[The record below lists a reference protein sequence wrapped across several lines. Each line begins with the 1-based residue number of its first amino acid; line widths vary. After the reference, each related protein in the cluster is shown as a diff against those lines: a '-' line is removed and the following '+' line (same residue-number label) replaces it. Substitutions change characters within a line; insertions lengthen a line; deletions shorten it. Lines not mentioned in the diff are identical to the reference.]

1 MGIFSNVV
9 VGIGANIASESLLK
23 LLEGFNDKKAINDFL
38 TQVSSLLTEFEHR
51 YDGTIMTSS
60 AFISSLQKN
69 NVIDSVIAY
78 VIKPFDI
85 DQPERPFLADMQE
98 KMIGSIQ
105 SATGYSLSVCDRK
118 IVHDFLFS
126 VFDSAKSFLLKITFP
141 EDKALLYAIS
151 QAYAKVDEISKTIA
165 ERFKLT
171 ETAIASI
178 QKQLEAL
185 TETANETEDIPS
197 LIRSWNDRQIIN
209 LGNRYLPEINVSVQ
223 LSDVL
228 HGAAVSTSF
237 RDNFI
242 QNFDKFIIAMRRV
255 SIPAIKEYCKEII
268 GIVNDL
274 ELFDI
279 SPQDLAGII
288 NILDNMKAVL
298 SESIDQSRENLAQ
311 GDDINHHSRINE
323 LNRCYVQIVDFQK
336 HLNSDAV
343 RAATVPYILLV
354 GDGGSGKSHLIAD
367 FVSTQGQHGQLE
379 FLLLGQ
385 NFSSGTDV
393 MSEFP
398 RLIGSTHTYHELL
411 QQMESIAHQQQSR
424 VLICVDALNEGAG
437 VSLWKTIVPGWI
449 ELLKGYPHI
458 GLLLS
463 VRTQY
468 EEIFL
473 DGQTRLKE
481 QLIRIEHTGF
491 GRLAY
496 EAMHRYFSFY
506 EITTDSVSIL
516 NSEFYNPLFLQ
527 LFCETN
533 RGKHCEIGDFS
544 LPELFSGYINTMEK
558 RIAEKC
564 GYNASCELIREI
576 INKMVSV
583 RSDDHDGTV
592 MLSVLDVM
600 RIVIAC
606 RNEWGVNSDVYSA
619 LLSEGI
625 LTQDVN
631 YDGQEYVHVTYER
644 IEDYFLAERIVAA
657 YAEITPDDF
666 LQSYSWVLY
675 RQDLLEML
683 GIILAEQK
691 GLELYEVFQPAD
703 GWISDAL
710 RSAFLYGLLWRSK
723 DSISKKTITYINSN
737 VLESE
742 DGFNQFID
750 ILFSLATRVDHPL
763 NSDRA
768 FHFFAQYKLPDR
780 DATFMDEFNLLYAN
794 SGSALYRLVDWGLHY
809 SQIQTYDDI
818 TAELAGTALC
828 WLLLSSNNTLRDK
841 ATKAITNLLLHHID
855 ALIQILKRFKDI
867 DDPYILERLY
877 AAAFGCVVQ
886 DNSKEKIGQLAQFVY
901 DSIFDQECVYPNIL
915 LRTYAKDIVDYAIHL
930 DCIKLEDEARSKIT
944 PPYKSIFPKIPS
956 DEEIVQYD
964 LVRNQDNPK
973 DFYYSKSAILR
984 SMEVERDREG
994 HVNGYGNF
1002 GRYTFQSYFSNWPQ
1016 LHPMD
1021 LKNIAIKRIFDL
1033 GYNSKL
1039 HGVYDRHRTS
1049 PFSNGLETGRVERIG
1064 KKYQWIALYELAA
1077 QVSDNYKMRVY
1088 ECNWDKPTE
1097 RYCGGSYEPNIRNID
1112 PTILVNQDKKEPYN
1126 WINYIVPDVTYEKW
1140 VEDFNAVPTFE
1151 QCAELQYA
1159 GNQFLLLK
1167 GDYTWREEKKFGYQA
1182 YELPCKVLWRQINAY
1197 IVKKDYVDNL
1207 QQALNGV
1214 DFMGRWMPE
1223 CHSRYEMYNK
1233 EFYWSDAY
1241 NFFRNPYYGGD
1252 DWESIDYENLK
1263 AHFSDK
1269 VLIPVIRYDSERNG
1283 DLNAADRFD
1292 NAFGWYKPCGAL
1304 FNGMKMQY
1312 RDGNSLCF
1320 DSDGNLI
1327 CFDSSELF
1335 GTDAGLFI
1343 EKKRLGDFLQTLGYS
1358 LIWTS
1363 LQEKEIISSSM
1374 RNEGLPLKRIH
1385 LSEVYWLNHGQ
1396 IQKVSETSTE
1406 EPLYYC

>member
-9 VGIGANIASESLLK
+9 VGIGANIASESLVK

-38 TQVSSLLTEFEHR
+38 TQVSSLITEFEHR
-51 YDGTIMTSS
+51 YDGTITTSS

-69 NVIDSVIAY
+69 NVIDSVIAH

-85 DQPERPFLADMQE
+85 NQPEQPFLANMQE

-105 SATGYSLSVCDRK
+105 SATGHSLSVCDRQ

-126 VFDSAKSFLLKITFP
+126 VFDAAKSFLLKITFP

-151 QAYAKVDEISKTIA
+151 QAYAKVDESSKTIA

-185 TETANETEDIPS
+185 METANETEDIPS

-228 HGAAVSTSF
+228 HGAAISTSF

-274 ELFDI
+274 DLFEV
-279 SPQDLAGII
+279 SPQNLAGIV
-288 NILDNMKAVL
+288 NVLDNMKTIL
-298 SESIDQSRENLAQ
+298 SEAIDQSRELTAQ
-311 GDDINHHSRINE
+311 GDDNNYHSRINE

-336 HLNSDAV
+336 YLNSDAV

-354 GDGGSGKSHLIAD
+354 GDGGTGKSHLIAD
-367 FVSTQGQHGQLE
+367 FVSTQGQRGHLE

-393 MSEFP
+393 ISELP
-398 RLIGSTHTYHELL
+398 RLIGSSYTYHELF
-411 QQMESIAHQQQSR
+411 QQLDSIAHHQQSR

-458 GLLLS
+458 GLLLT

-491 GRLAY
+491 GPLAY

-516 NSEFYNPLFLQ
+516 NSEFCNPLFLQ

-544 LPELFSGYINTMEK
+544 LPELFSSYINTMEK

-583 RSDDHDGTV
+583 RSNANDGAV
-592 MLSVLDVM
+592 DPSVTDVM
-600 RIVIAC
+600 KIIVAC
-606 RNEWGVNSDVYSA
+606 RNEWGISSDVYSA
-619 LLSEGI
+619 LLSEGV

-631 YDGQEYVHVTYER
+631 YDGQEYVRVTYER

-657 YAEITPDDF
+657 YGEKTREDF

-675 RQDLLEML
+675 RQDLLEIL

-691 GLELYEVFQPAD
+691 GLELYEVFQTAD
-703 GWISDAL
+703 GWISDVL
-710 RSAFLYGLLWRSK
+710 RSAFLYGLLWRRK
-723 DSISKKTITYINSN
+723 DSISKKTIAYINTKAART
-737 VLESE
+737 E

-750 ILFSLATRVDHPL
+750 VLFSLATRLDHPL
-763 NSDRA
+763 NANRA

-794 SGSALYRLVDWGLHY
+794 DGSALYRLVDWGLYY
-809 SQIQTYDDI
+809 SQIQPYDDA
-818 TAELAGTALC
+818 TAELAGAALS
-828 WLLLSSNNTLRDK
+828 WLLLTSNNILRDK

-886 DNSKEKIGQLAQFVY
+886 ENDKEKIGRLAQFVY
-901 DSIFDQECVYPNIL
+901 NAIFDQQYVYPNIL

-930 DCIKLEDEARSKIT
+930 GCIKLEDEARSKIT
-944 PPYKSIFPKIPS
+944 PPYKSVFPKIPS

-964 LVRNQDNPK
+964 LVRNQDYSK
-973 DFYYSKSAILR
+973 DTYYSQSAILR

-994 HVNGYGNF
+994 HVNGYGDF
-1002 GRYTFQSYFSNWPQ
+1002 GRYTFQSYFSSWPQ

-1033 GYNSKL
+1033 GYDPKK
-1039 HGVYDRHRTS
+1039 HGHYDRHRTN
-1049 PFSNGLETGRVERIG
+1049 PLSNGLETGRIERIG

-1088 ECNWDKPTE
+1088 ESSWDNPIE

-1112 PTILVNQDKKEPYN
+1112 PTVLVSQVKKAPYN
-1126 WINYIVPDVTYEKW
+1126 WINYTVPDVTYEKW
-1140 VEDFNAVPTFE
+1140 VEDFSEVPTFE
-1151 QCAELQYA
+1151 QCTEIQYT
-1159 GNQFLLLK
+1159 GNQFFLLK
-1167 GDYTWREEKKFGYQA
+1167 GEYTWREEKKIGYQA

-1197 IVKKDYVDNL
+1197 IVKTEHVENL
-1207 QQALNGV
+1207 QKSLNGV

-1223 CHSRYEMYNK
+1223 CHGSYEMYNK

-1252 DWESIDYENLK
+1252 GWESIGHLNLK
-1263 AHFSDK
+1263 ARFSDK

-1283 DLNAADRFD
+1283 DLNAIDQF
-1292 NAFGWYKPCGAL
+1292 NNSFGWYKPCGAL
-1304 FNGMKMQY
+1304 FNGIKMQY
-1312 RDGNSLCF
+1312 QDGNSLFF

-1343 EKKRLGDFLQTLGYS
+1343 EKNRLCDFLQTLGYS

-1363 LQEKEIISSSM
+1363 LQEKEIIGSSTH
-1374 RNEGLPLKRIH
+1374 NEGLPSKRIH
-1385 LSEVYWLNHGQ
+1385 LSEVYRLNHGQ

-1406 EPLYYC
+1406 EPLYYR